1 MEKVL
6 VTGATGYIGLHCIH
20 QLLNQGYAVNG
31 SVRSPER
38 KDEIFEA
45 LKDHNTPTE
54 NLSIFTFDL
63 NDDEGWDQGMDGCD
77 YLLHVASPIA
87 LENHNEDFF
96 VKPAVAGVKRAMKFA
111 KKHNVKKVVLTS
123 SVAAIFETIESK
135 SYYDESDWSD
145 PDSPAI
151 SHYAK
156 SKTLAEKTAWE
167 FVENEKHPFE
177 LTVINPALV
186 IGPSLSGDL
195 GESNKA
201 IVMVATGKMPVAVPL
216 QFGYVDVRDVAT
228 AHILAMQNPASSH
241 YAKSKTLAEK
251 TAWEFVENEN
261 HPFELTVINPAL
273 VIGPSLSGDLGESNK
288 AIVMVATGKMPVAVP
303 LQFGYVDVRDVATAH
318 ILAMQNPASNG
329 ERFALAEKDLWYKDV
344 AKVLKSNG
352 FDKAPTFAVPVWL
365 AKILANFSKELKITL
380 PYLGRLRSVKNT
392 SKAKDILGWNPRPAE
407 ESIVEIAQQIKD
419 MGLIK

>member
-45 LKDHNTPTE
+45 LKNHNTPTE

-63 NDDEGWDQGMDGCD
+63 NNDEGWDQGMDGCD

-151 SHYAK
+151 
-156 SKTLAEKTAWE
+156 
-167 FVENEKHPFE
+167 
-177 LTVINPALV
+177 
-186 IGPSLSGDL
+186 
-195 GESNKA
+195 
-201 IVMVATGKMPVAVPL
+201 
-216 QFGYVDVRDVAT
+216 
-228 AHILAMQNPASSH
+228 SH

-407 ESIVEIAQQIKD
+407 ESIVEIAQQIQD

>member
-45 LKDHNTPTE
+45 LKNHNTSTE
-54 NLSIFTFDL
+54 NLNIFTFDL
-63 NDDEGWDQGMDGCD
+63 NDDEGWDEGMEGCD
-77 YLLHVASPIA
+77 YLIHVASPIA
-87 LENHNEDFF
+87 LENHDEDFF

-123 SVAAIFETIESK
+123 SVAAIFETMETK
-135 SYYDESDWSD
+135 SYYDETDWSD
-145 PDSPAI
+145 PDNPAI
-151 SHYAK
+151 SHYSK
-156 SKTLAEKTAWE
+156 SKTLAEKAAWE
-167 FVENEKHPFE
+167 YVEKENHPFE
-177 LTVINPALV
+177 LAVINPALV
-186 IGPSLSGDL
+186 IGPTLSGDL

-216 QFGYVDVRDVAT
+216 QFGYVDVRDVA
-228 AHILAMQNPASSH
+228 A
-241 YAKSKTLAEK
+241 
-251 TAWEFVENEN
+251 
-261 HPFELTVINPAL
+261 
-273 VIGPSLSGDLGESNK
+273 
-288 AIVMVATGKMPVAVP
+288 
-303 LQFGYVDVRDVATAH
+303 AH

-344 AKVLKSNG
+344 AKVLKANG

-365 AKILANFSKELKITL
+365 AKILANFSKELKLTL

-392 SKAKDILGWNPRPAE
+392 SKAKDILGWKPRPAE
-407 ESIVEIAQQIKD
+407 ESIVEIAQQIQD

>member
-96 VKPAVAGVKRAMKFA
+96 VKPAVAGVQRAMKFA

-145 PDSPAI
+145 SDSPTI
-151 SHYAK
+151 
-156 SKTLAEKTAWE
+156 
-167 FVENEKHPFE
+167 
-177 LTVINPALV
+177 
-186 IGPSLSGDL
+186 
-195 GESNKA
+195 
-201 IVMVATGKMPVAVPL
+201 
-216 QFGYVDVRDVAT
+216 
-228 AHILAMQNPASSH
+228 SH

-303 LQFGYVDVRDVATAH
+303 LQFGYVDVRDVAAAH

-407 ESIVEIAQQIKD
+407 ESIVEIAQQIQD

>member
-6 VTGATGYIGLHCIH
+6 VTGATGYLGLHCIQ

-38 KDEIFEA
+38 KEEVFEA
-45 LKDHNTPTE
+45 LQKHNTPTE
-54 NLSIFTFDL
+54 NLNLFTL
-63 NDDEGWDQGMDGCD
+63 NLTEDDGWDEGMEGCD

-96 VKPAVAGVKRAMKFA
+96 VKPAVAGVKRAFKYA

-123 SVAAIFETIESK
+123 SVAAIFDTLEEKTD
-135 SYYDESDWSD
+135 YDETDWSD
-145 PDSPAI
+145 PENPSI

-156 SKTLAEKTAWE
+156 SKTLAEKAAWD
-167 FVENEKHPFE
+167 FVDNEDNPFE
-177 LTVINPALV
+177 LAVINPALV

-201 IVMVATGKMPVAVPL
+201 IAMVTTGKMPVAVPL
-216 QFGYVDVRDVAT
+216 QFGYVDVRDVAA
-228 AHILAMQNPASSH
+228 AHLLAMQN
-241 YAKSKTLAEK
+241 
-251 TAWEFVENEN
+251 
-261 HPFELTVINPAL
+261 
-273 VIGPSLSGDLGESNK
+273 SN
-288 AIVMVATGKMPVAVP
+288 
-303 LQFGYVDVRDVATAH
+303 
-318 ILAMQNPASNG
+318 SNG

-344 AKVLKSNG
+344 AKVLRDNG
-352 FDKAPTFAVPVWL
+352 FDKAPTFNVPVWL
-365 AKILANFSKELKITL
+365 AKILANFSKELKVTL
-380 PYLGRLRSVKNT
+380 PYLGRVRSVKNT

-407 ESIVEIAQQIKD
+407 ESIIDIAVQIKE

>member
-38 KDEIFEA
+38 KNEIFEA
-45 LKDHNTPTE
+45 LKNHNTPTE
-54 NLSIFTFDL
+54 NLNIFVFDL
-63 NDDEGWDQGMDGCD
+63 NDDEGWDEGMEGCD

-96 VKPAVAGVKRAMKFA
+96 VKPAVAGVKRAMKYA

-123 SVAAIFETIESK
+123 SVAAIFETKESK

-145 PDSPAI
+145 PDSLAI

-156 SKTLAEKTAWE
+156 SKTLAEKAAWE
-167 FVENEKHPFE
+167 FVEKEDHPFE
-177 LTVINPALV
+177 LA
-186 IGPSLSGDL
+186 
-195 GESNKA
+195 
-201 IVMVATGKMPVAVPL
+201 
-216 QFGYVDVRDVAT
+216 
-228 AHILAMQNPASSH
+228 
-241 YAKSKTLAEK
+241 
-251 TAWEFVENEN
+251 
-261 HPFELTVINPAL
+261 VINPAL

-344 AKVLKSNG
+344 AKVLKNAG

-407 ESIVEIAQQIKD
+407 ESILEIAQQIQD